1 MNTHHYV
8 HYSSKN
14 LNANLSNDYKPVVIA
29 IKIAIIIILAISGK
43 SRIRKMRT

>member
-29 IKIAIIIILAISGK
+29 IKNSNNNNIGNK
-43 SRIRKMRT
+43 WKV